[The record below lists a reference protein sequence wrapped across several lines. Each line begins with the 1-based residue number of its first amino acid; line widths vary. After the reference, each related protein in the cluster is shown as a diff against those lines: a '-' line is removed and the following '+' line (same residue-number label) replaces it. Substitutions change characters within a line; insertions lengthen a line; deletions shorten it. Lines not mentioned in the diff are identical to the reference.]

1 MTAAP
6 IAPVQALPLPP
17 IAAASGQSLG
27 IQPAQGGSFSQLLV
41 DGVDRLNAEMTNADK
56 LAQSFALDDTVPVHQ
71 VAFALANAKLSL
83 ELAMQIR
90 GRLVEAYQQLMNMQL

>member
-6 IAPVQALPLPP
+6 IAPVQAWPLPP
-17 IAAASGQSLG
+17 VVAAVAQSTG
-27 IQPAQGGSFSQLLV
+27 VQAAQNGSFSQLLV
-41 DGVDRLNAEMTNADK
+41 DGVDHLNGELTSADK

-83 ELAMQIR
+83 ELAMQVR